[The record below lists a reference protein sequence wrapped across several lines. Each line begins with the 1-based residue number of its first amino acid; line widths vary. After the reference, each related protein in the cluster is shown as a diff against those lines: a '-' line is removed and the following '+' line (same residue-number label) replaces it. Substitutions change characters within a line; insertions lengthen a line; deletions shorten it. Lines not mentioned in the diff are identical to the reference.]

1 MRIFAVLVALLA
13 IVAAPT
19 VNAEEAPLLATMV
32 SEGKLPP
39 EAERLP
45 KEPRVMTIDE
55 STGRTPGKRGGTIRT
70 LMSEQGDLRLMTV
83 YGYARLVAYDSAL
96 EIHPDILLSYEN
108 DRNRVFTLHLRPG
121 HKWSDGSPF
130 TAEDFRYQWED
141 VLTDKDMDRG
151 GLEPELLVNG
161 KGPKF
166 EVIDDLTVRY
176 TWEDPNPLFLPAL
189 AGARPLDIYS
199 ASAYLKQFH
208 AKYADAAKLDAEVQK
223 EKVKDWTRL
232 QIRKGRSYRF
242 ENPDLPTLQPWTN
255 TTAPPSSRYVF
266 KRNPYYHRVD
276 QNGLQLPYV
285 DQVVINIAESS
296 IIPAKTGSGES
307 DLQERYLSFADYT
320 FLKEGEKRN
329 NYTVR
334 LWTVGKGSAV
344 AIYPNLN
351 TNDEGWRKIFRD
363 VRFRR
368 ALSLGIDRSEIN
380 QVLFAGLAKEGAS
393 TVLPGSPLYRDELGN
408 AYAEF
413 DLDKA
418 NALLDEMGLTRG
430 ANGMR
435 QMPDGRSLDL
445 IVESTGESSMEADV
459 LELVTEDWK
468 QLGIKLL
475 TRTSQRDIFRS
486 RVAAGETNMSVWAGV
501 DNGAP
506 TAEFNPQEFVPSDP
520 YQLQWP
526 MWGTYTSSQG
536 TAGQKIDMPEAQKL
550 VDLYKQW
557 LASEDTAAHQK
568 IWEEI
573 LDINADQVFAIGIVT
588 ATLVPVVI
596 SNKLHNVPAE
606 GISSFEPYGYF
617 GVYEMDAFWMDQ

>member
-1 MRIFAVLVALLA
+1 MRIFAVLLAMLA
-13 IVAAPT
+13 IFVSPAVAD
-19 VNAEEAPLLATMV
+19 EAPLLAELV
-32 SEGKLPP
+32 KAGKLPP

-45 KEPRVMTIDE
+45 KDPRVMTIDE
-55 STGRTPGKRGGTIRT
+55 TTGRTVGKRGGTIRT
-70 LMSEQGDLRLMTV
+70 LMAEQGDLRLMTV
-83 YGYARLVAYDSAL
+83 YGYARLVAYNGSL
-96 EIHPDILLSYEN
+96 ELQPDILASYEN
-108 DRNRVFTLHLRPG
+108 DQNKVFTLHLRPG

-130 TAEDFRYQWED
+130 TAEDFRFQWED
-141 VLTDKDMDRG
+141 IMTDKDMDRG
-151 GLEPELLVNG
+151 GLESALMANG

-189 AGARPLDIYS
+189 AGARPLDIYG

-208 AKYADAAKLDAEVQK
+208 AKYADPTKLAAEVEK

-242 ENPDLPTLQPWTN
+242 ENPDLPTLQPWQNKTFSPA
-255 TTAPPSSRYVF
+255 TRYVF
-266 KRNPYYHRVD
+266 ERNPYYHRVD
-276 QNGLQLPYV
+276 QNGVQLPYV

-296 IIPAKTGSGES
+296 IIAAKTGSGEA

-329 NYTVR
+329 DYTVT

-344 AIYPNLN
+344 ALFPNLN
-351 TNDEGWRKIFRD
+351 ATDAGWRDLFRD

-368 ALSLGIDRSEIN
+368 ALSLGIDRAEIN
-380 QVLFAGLAKEGAS
+380 QALFAGLAKEGAS
-393 TVLPGSPLYRDELGN
+393 TVLPGSALFRDELGA

-413 DLDKA
+413 DPDKA
-418 NALLDEMGLTRG
+418 NALLDEIGLKR
-430 ANGMR
+430 NDSGMR
-435 QMPDGRSLDL
+435 VMPDGRTLDL

-459 LELVTEDWK
+459 LELVTADWAE
-468 QLGIKLL
+468 LGIKLL

-486 RVAAGETNMSVWAGV
+486 RVAAGDTNMSVWAGV

-506 TAEFNPQEFVPSDP
+506 TADFSPQEFVPTDP

-526 MWGTYTSSQG
+526 MWGTYVSTQG
-536 TAGQKIDMPEAQKL
+536 TAGQKIDDPAAAKL
-550 VDLYKQW
+550 VDLYNQW
-557 LASEDTAAHQK
+557 LVSQDSATREK
-568 IWEEI
+568 IWTEI
-573 LDINADQVFAIGIVT
+573 LDIHADQVFSIGIVT
-588 ATLVPVVI
+588 ATLVPVVV

-606 GISSFEPYGYF
+606 GISSFDPYGYF
-617 GVYEMDAFWMDQ
+617 GVYEMDAFWMD